1 MDVEK
6 LKCVVEL
13 GNTKIICV
21 VAQMMDDSSIKIL
34 STVKT
39 ESKGIHNGVIVNLQE
54 ATKAIRSCLSN
65 AETEANVTL
74 KKINVVLEI
83 PEFICTRLS
92 KYRKVNGSKIQKDDI
107 SFLLKEAKKEVNLND
122 NKKSIIHIFN
132 HNYIVDKKK
141 VDKEPIGIYADYL
154 SHEMTFITIPKNII
168 KNLNQVFI
176 DCDLEIE
183 RFISS
188 TFASAV
194 NYLSDTDFQLGA
206 TLIDIGF
213 EKTSLG
219 VFNNYALI
227 HSMTFPIGINHVT
240 KDISRGC
247 SLSLKESEDI
257 RNQIGCFFW
266 KDNVPSNEEK
276 NLSEK
281 FFKESKFR
289 KISKL
294 LVSEIITA
302 RIEEIMEI
310 IKKEIYT
317 MGFNLTSGQN
327 IFITGGGSNLPYL
340 NKICATFF
348 PTNIKILNSLQKN
361 HNSTQIKENTF
372 DPCNG
377 ALKIIFN
384 GWETEAIPSNV
395 EKNNK
400 NHGFFFKILGN
411 SP

>member
-1 MDVEK
+1 MFK
-6 LKCVVEL
+6 
-13 GNTKIICV
+13 
-21 VAQMMDDSSIKIL
+21 
-34 STVKT
+34 
-39 ESKGIHNGVIVNLQE
+39 
-54 ATKAIRSCLSN
+54 
-65 AETEANVTL
+65 
-74 KKINVVLEI
+74 
-83 PEFICTRLS
+83 
-92 KYRKVNGSKIQKDDI
+92 
-107 SFLLKEAKKEVNLND
+107 
-122 NKKSIIHIFN
+122 
-132 HNYIVDKKK
+132 
-141 VDKEPIGIYADYL
+141 
-154 SHEMTFITIPKNII
+154 
-168 KNLNQVFI
+168 
-176 DCDLEIE
+176 
-183 RFISS
+183 
-188 TFASAV
+188 
-194 NYLSDTDFQLGA
+194 
-206 TLIDIGF
+206 
-213 EKTSLG
+213 
-219 VFNNYALI
+219 NYALI

-266 KDNVPSNEEK
+266 KANVPLNEEN
-276 NLSEK
+276 NLPKK

-294 LVSEIITA
+294 LVSEIIVA

-327 IFITGGGSNLPYL
+327 IFITGGGSNLLHL

-348 PTNIKILNSLQKN
+348 PTNIKLLNSLQKN

-372 DPCNG
+372 DSCNG

-395 EKNNK
+395 QKNNK

>member
-34 STVKT
+34 STAKT

-74 KKINVVLEI
+74 KKINIVLEI
-83 PEFICTRLS
+83 PEFICTKLS
-92 KYRKVNGSKIQKDDI
+92 KYRKVNGSKI
-107 SFLLKEAKKEVNLND
+107 ND
-122 NKKSIIHIFN
+122 SKKSIIHIFN

-219 VFNNYALI
+219 VFKNYALI

-266 KDNVPSNEEK
+266 KTNVLSDEEK
-276 NLSEK
+276 NLPEK

-317 MGFNLTSGQN
+317 MGFNLISGQN
-327 IFITGGGSNLPYL
+327 IFITGGGSNLPHL

-361 HNSTQIKENTF
+361 HNSTQVKENIF
-372 DPCNG
+372 DSCNG
-377 ALKIIFN
+377 ALKIIFD

-411 SP
+411 RP